1 MSVIK
6 IGEGRTWWPRFS
18 KYIEE
23 FRLDFLLKP
32 TCNFVVWAKH
42 VRMGHKHKNSGSMG
56 KKGAQ
61 LCVGKGIKM
70 LPRNMHAV
78 SINYS
83 AKLWA
88 RHGRK
93 SLCLGRNLHA
103 FPRLAWLSINR
114 RSEIR
119 SRAALAHA
127 KLKKNFSSSPPFS
140 PKPRA
145 PSPSSFF
152 NFSCF
157 NFLDSRELR

>member
-1 MSVIK
+1 MIK

-42 VRMGHKHKNSGSMG
+42 VRMGHKYKNSGSMG

-83 AKLWA
+83 AKAWA
-88 RHGRK
+88 RMGT
-93 SLCLGRNLHA
+93 SLVLGEG
-103 FPRLAWLSINR
+103 I
-114 RSEIR
+114 
-119 SRAALAHA
+119 
-127 KLKKNFSSSPPFS
+127 
-140 PKPRA
+140 
-145 PSPSSFF
+145 
-152 NFSCF
+152 
-157 NFLDSRELR
+157 